1 MKTKYI
7 FLITGLRSI
16 EAYIKISKK
25 KFYLKFALPA
35 PYRLVKKIEKNKF
48 NDKGKISV
56 AFNRAMSNMYRNNIF
71 PTLPGAVVEI
81 HHITANFYMLHPFF

>member
-25 KFYLKFALPA
+25 KFYLKFVLPA
-35 PYRLVKKIEKNKF
+35 PYLYSHFNMQHKKFQWKDAFIQNLRNLLELR
-48 NDKGKISV
+48 DIS
-56 AFNRAMSNMYRNNIF
+56 I
-71 PTLPGAVVEI
+71 L
-81 HHITANFYMLHPFF
+81 L